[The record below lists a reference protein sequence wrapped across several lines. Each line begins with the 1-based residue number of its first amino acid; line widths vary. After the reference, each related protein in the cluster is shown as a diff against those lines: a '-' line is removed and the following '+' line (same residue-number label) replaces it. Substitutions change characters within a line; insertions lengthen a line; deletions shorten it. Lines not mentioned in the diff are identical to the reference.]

1 MYAIARLAQSAKRK
15 ALDLVV
21 VGSGPT
27 EGECICSYSWRVT
40 RLHSKEARIKSH
52 IDGSDAF
59 DALSSVG
66 LLLSAGSCNPNSK
79 EMRGRTRKR
88 AHPDLNQGP
97 ADLQSAAPTAELC
110 TQMTSRYHKRL
121 GVVLRGTLA
130 VAQQRTTQKR
140 SEGST
145 SQLSMVRWLTP
156 GGFLKATCNDN
167 QRLHRLAEVPGSAP
181 P

>member
-1 MYAIARLAQSAKRK
+1 MCRCSYWKRAGIMCAIARLAQSAKRK

-52 IDGSDAF
+52 IDGSDAL
-59 DALSSVG
+59 DALNSVG

-79 EMRGRTRKR
+79 EMRGRTTKR

-97 ADLQSAAPTAELC
+97 VDLQSAAPTTELC
-110 TQMTSRYHKRL
+110 THVISRRHRRL

-130 VAQQRTTQKR
+130 VARRRRGKGESKPR
-140 SEGST
+140 SRSC
-145 SQLSMVRWLTP
+145 R
-156 GGFLKATCNDN
+156 
-167 QRLHRLAEVPGSAP
+167 RR
-181 P
+181 